1 MLLFPSPTCLS
12 IQQLRA
18 HFCINFLRSKNL
30 LRKSHF
36 QQVPCV
42 VGARRVIKAALHTR
56 PLRRYVNFQRSRL
69 YAPRLIEPYFSG
81 G

>member
-1 MLLFPSPTCLS
+1 VRAFPTPTRLS
-12 IQQLRA
+12 VQQLRA
-18 HFCINFLRSKNL
+18 HFCINFLQSKNL
-30 LRKSHF
+30 LRKSRF

-42 VGARRVIKAALHTR
+42 VGARVIKAALHTR